1 MVLSLT
7 ADELVQ
13 AHFEALVAEGERK
26 QVRLGERKREREREE
41 FE

>member
-13 AHFEALVAEGERK
+13 AHFDALVAAGERK
-26 QVRLGERKREREREE
+26 QVREQRKKEGEKEREV
-41 FE
+41 